1 MTTDTHAYKNLTTLR
16 RRARCATFSATSVLG
31 LVLALGLASSTALA
45 APRKPKPTP
54 TPAPTATP
62 KPSPNAPGNFRVTA
76 LGTCT
81 VSVAWDPVN
90 FTSEDFNYYLSGTNQ
105 ATPAVLPKTATSH
118 TFTGLGAGNE
128 YWFFIYARDVSGKA
142 SGQSQVVTRTLSDT
156 SPPTTAPGVSVT
168 EVGSNYAS
176 IAWTPAEDGGCLLF
190 YEVWVNGS
198 LYVQTGKN
206 VTAYTIRFLKPA
218 TTNSVTVRGY
228 DSKRQTGPFSNPVS
242 ITTLPPNPND
252 HTPPNTPT
260 GLAAFGYG
268 DLEFQLMWTQ
278 STDDFDRQEN
288 IRYDVYLNGVLE
300 EVRFG
305 SSFISSIYGQPGENT
320 IEVIASDTAGNASA
334 PATTTIFLP

>member
-1 MTTDTHAYKNLTTLR
+1 MCRIEEVRENNSVRLLILSSAARTAAITLVLIM
-16 RRARCATFSATSVLG
+16 VLG
-31 LVLALGLASSTALA
+31 SPTAFA

-54 TPAPTATP
+54 TPFPTATP

-128 YWFFIYARDVSGKA
+128 YWFFIYARDASGKA

-206 VTAYTIRFLKPA
+206 VTAYTIRFLQPA

-228 DSKRQTGPFSNPVS
+228 DSKNQRGPFSNPVS

-260 GLAAFGYG
+260 GLAAFSYG
-268 DLEFQLMWTQ
+268 DLEFQLMWNQ
-278 STDDFDRQEN
+278 SSDDFDRQEN

-320 IEVIASDTAGNASA
+320 IEVIASDTAGNKST
-334 PATTTIFLP
+334 PATTTISL